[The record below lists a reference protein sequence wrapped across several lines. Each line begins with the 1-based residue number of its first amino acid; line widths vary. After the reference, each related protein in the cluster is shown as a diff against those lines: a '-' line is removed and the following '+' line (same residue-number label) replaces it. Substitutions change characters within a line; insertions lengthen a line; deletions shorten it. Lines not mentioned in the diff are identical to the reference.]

1 MLNISSVF
9 QNHHKYE
16 ETLEI
21 ITLVKYCIAEVI
33 INHLKEEHSN
43 NSHYLQ
49 LQVISSDI
57 GIILDRV
64 RNGTVYTGVVGM
76 TKAGKSTVLN
86 SLLGKSY
93 LPSSIQPQTAKEV
106 SIIHDLDNPDGV
118 LYGIHEN
125 GSHELARGKKDI
137 AQIILSLN
145 SAERYSRSSYDK
157 LVLRAPLVF
166 LEGIK
171 NVRLELSDTP
181 GLNEAGV
188 TFIKASETA
197 VREKVAYIIVLH
209 VNTMK
214 NVGEST
220 LFKNLR
226 HYHPE
231 LLSKLDRV
239 LIIVNAYD
247 LTFMDDSSGSI
258 KSKDISKYISDYLKD
273 SKILGETI
281 SPEHIIP
288 FSGKWALKA
297 QEWCDNSDLLLKA
310 PKGETSYDAAVNI
323 LDYADY
329 DIRELKNG
337 FNLENVNKV
346 CKLLLDF
353 SNITVVKQKLL
364 KMLHENIEEV
374 LLGSVLDDI
383 SSKIRDIMDI
393 LKRLVIDEHLQEKLT
408 RRDSCKQSLGN
419 FTDVINK
426 RWSNLN
432 ELNLPKS
439 LKDEL
444 DTSINSLVHSLKSNI
459 DSNIKE
465 KLNYLH
471 NTREHLDR
479 VHVETQIIQTKQQT
493 PKLVVDTIKIE
504 WANIVSVIKNG
515 ASSLL
520 ASDLNSFI
528 YDISG
533 ILDDS
538 EASVEAE
545 PLVSKIKSVREVHT
559 SLIPRITTPSFDIN
573 YHKSGISD
581 ENMKQMILIGKTQK
595 IRKQEKKI
603 CGGRRYIFF
612 GPKDCKHYIEAIPYD
627 VENYSADINSLQA
640 VFTDIAKNWVKI
652 VTEQIDEVILEVS
665 KGISANL
672 NQQLKSTIDLVKEKF
687 TNLLATSEES
697 VKKSENNIGL
707 LQSKIFEL
715 ELLKKR
721 L

>member
-1 MLNISSVF
+1 MILNISLVF
-9 QNHHKYE
+9 QNNHKYE

-21 ITLVKYCIAEVI
+21 ITSLKYCIAEVI
-33 INHLKEEHSN
+33 INSLKEEHSYN
-43 NSHYLQ
+43 PHYLQ
-49 LQVISSDI
+49 LQGNSSDI
-57 GIILDRV
+57 DVILDRV

-76 TKAGKSTVLN
+76 TKSGKSTVLN

-118 LYGIHEN
+118 LYGIDKK
-125 GSHELARGKKDI
+125 GSHELTRGKKDI
-137 AQIILSLN
+137 AQMILSLN

-197 VREKVAYIIVLH
+197 VREKVAYIIILH
-209 VNTMK
+209 VSTMK
-214 NVGEST
+214 NIREST

-247 LTFMDDSSGSI
+247 LTFMDDSSGSL
-258 KSKDISKYISDYLKD
+258 KSKDIPKYVSEYLKD
-273 SKILGETI
+273 TKILGETI
-281 SPEHIIP
+281 NPEYIIP

-297 QEWCDNSDLLLKA
+297 QEWCDNPDLLLKA
-310 PKGETSYDAAVNI
+310 PKGETSYDAAINI
-323 LDYADY
+323 LDFADY
-329 DIRELKNG
+329 DIRELKKV
-337 FNLENVNKV
+337 FNLDNVNKL

-353 SNITVVKQKLL
+353 SNITIVKEKLL
-364 KMLHENIEEV
+364 KMLHENSEEV
-374 LLGSVLDDI
+374 LLGSALDDI
-383 SSKIRDIMDI
+383 SSKIRDITVV
-393 LKRLVIDEHLQEKLT
+393 LNGLVIDEHLHEKVT
-408 RRDSCKQSLGN
+408 QRDSCKQSMGK

-426 RWSNLN
+426 RGMNLDK
-432 ELNLPKS
+432 LNLPKS

-444 DTSINSLVHSLKSNI
+444 DTPINSLVHSLKNNI

-471 NTREHLDR
+471 NTREHLNR
-479 VHVETQIIQTKQQT
+479 KHVETQIIQTKQQI
-493 PKLVVDTIKIE
+493 PKLVVDTIEKE
-504 WANIVSVIKNG
+504 WANIVSVINNG

-528 YDISG
+528 YDLSG

-545 PLVSKIKSVREVHT
+545 PLVSKIKSIREVRT
-559 SLIPRITTPSFDIN
+559 SLIPRITTQSFDIN
-573 YHKSGISD
+573 YHKSSVSD
-581 ENMKQMILIGKTQK
+581 ENIKRMILVGKTQK
-595 IRKQEKKI
+595 IRKQERKKCKRKGI
-603 CGGRRYIFF
+603 FGRKKCKRYT
-612 GPKDCKHYIEAIPYD
+612 ESIPYD
-627 VENYSADINSLQA
+627 VENYSANINSLQA
-640 VFTDIAKNWVKI
+640 VFTGVAKNWVKI
-652 VTEQIDEVILEVS
+652 VTERIDEVILEVS

-697 VKKSENNIGL
+697 VKKSEGNIGL
-707 LQSKIFEL
+707 LQSKISEL
-715 ELLKKR
+715 KLLKKR
-721 L
+721 FL

>member
-1 MLNISSVF
+1 
-9 QNHHKYE
+9 
-16 ETLEI
+16 
-21 ITLVKYCIAEVI
+21 
-33 INHLKEEHSN
+33 
-43 NSHYLQ
+43 
-49 LQVISSDI
+49 
-57 GIILDRV
+57 
-64 RNGTVYTGVVGM
+64 M

-106 SIIHDLDNPDGV
+106 GIIHDLDNPDSV
-118 LYGIHEN
+118 LYGIDEKERR
-125 GSHELARGKKDI
+125 ELARGKEDI
-137 AQIILSLN
+137 AQKILSLN

-214 NVGEST
+214 NIGEST
-220 LFKNLR
+220 LLKNLQ

-247 LTFMDDSSGSI
+247 LTFMDDSSGSL
-258 KSKDISKYISDYLKD
+258 KSKDIPKYVSEYLKD
-273 SKILGETI
+273 TKILGETI

-297 QEWCDNSDLLLKA
+297 QEWRDNPDLLLKA

-323 LDYADY
+323 LDFADY
-329 DIRELKNG
+329 DIRELKKV
-337 FNLENVNKV
+337 FNLENVNKM

-353 SNITVVKQKLL
+353 SNITIVKRKLL
-364 KMLHENIEEV
+364 KMLHENSKEV
-374 LLGSVLDDI
+374 LLGSALDDI
-383 SSKIRDIMDI
+383 SSKIRDIKDI
-393 LKRLVIDEHLQEKLT
+393 LNGLVIDEHLQEKVT
-408 RRDSCKQSLGN
+408 RRDSCKQSLGS

-426 RWSNLN
+426 HRSNLD

-444 DTSINSLVHSLKSNI
+444 DTSINSLVHSLKNNI

-479 VHVETQIIQTKQQT
+479 RHVETQIILTKQQI
-493 PKLVVDTIKIE
+493 PELVVDTIKKE
-504 WANIVSVIKNG
+504 WANIVSAIKNG

-520 ASDLNSFI
+520 VSDLNSFI
-528 YDISG
+528 YDLSG

-538 EASVEAE
+538 EASVKAE
-545 PLVSKIKSVREVHT
+545 PLVSKIKSIHEVRT
-559 SLIPRITTPSFDIN
+559 SLIPRINTPSFDIN
-573 YHKSGISD
+573 YHKSGVSD
-581 ENMKQMILIGKTQK
+581 DSMKRMILIGKTQK
-595 IRKQEKKI
+595 IRKEEKKI
-603 CGGRRYIFF
+603 CGGRRYIIM
-612 GPKDCKHYIEAIPYD
+612 GPKDCKRYTESIPYD

-640 VFTDIAKNWVKI
+640 AFTGVAKNWVKI
-652 VTEQIDEVILEVS
+652 VTERIDEVILEVS
-665 KGISANL
+665 KKISANL
-672 NQQLKSTIDLVKEKF
+672 NQKLKSTTDLVKEKF

-697 VKKSENNIGL
+697 VKKSEANIGL
-707 LQSKIFEL
+707 LQSKISQL
-715 ELLKKR
+715 KLLKER